1 MERIVE
7 KTIALAVSLLT
18 LHKLWLSNQKAKLE
32 NEKLKLEIR
41 RIRRGN

>member
-1 MERIVE
+1 MEYIVE
-7 KTIALAVSLLT
+7 KIIALAISLLT

-41 RIRRGN
+41 RMRRGS

>member
-1 MERIVE
+1 VEYIVE
-7 KTIALAVSLLT
+7 KTIALAISLLT

-41 RIRRGN
+41 RMRRGS